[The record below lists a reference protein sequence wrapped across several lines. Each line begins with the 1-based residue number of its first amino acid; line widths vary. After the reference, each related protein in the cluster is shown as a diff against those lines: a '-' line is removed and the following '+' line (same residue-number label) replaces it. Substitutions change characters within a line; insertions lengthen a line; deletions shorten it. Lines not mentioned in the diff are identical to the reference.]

1 MESATKSWWFQ
12 DLFQLICRLPV
23 FMAVKNWQLREQLW
37 QKQLEIN
44 TSSFS
49 PSKVDTVGRPRDVG
63 TVKGSSMALMMR
75 HGVRTWGAK
84 STFSGRTCWRFWDSH
99 NGSWAGVIPTTK
111 GSITVL
117 CDPNTKTV
125 LTGQVDANSLQI
137 CSWKTME
144 NNCCKWAWNIILR
157 KHVARTSLP
166 LPASRIPHRI
176 LTLKVFLPCAVPC
189 KGCYM

>member
-12 DLFQLICRLPV
+12 DLFQLVCRLPV

-84 STFSGRTCWRFWDSH
+84 STFSGMIFHSTYQTFPRKKNLLAYRDSH

-111 GSITVL
+111 GSITLYVTQTQKL
-117 CDPNTKTV
+117 FWLVKWMQTHFKYVRGKP
-125 LTGQVDANSLQI
+125 
-137 CSWKTME
+137 WKTT
-144 NNCCKWAWNIILR
+144 
-157 KHVARTSLP
+157 VASERETS
-166 LPASRIPHRI
+166 SQES
-176 LTLKVFLPCAVPC
+176 T
-189 KGCYM
+189 